1 MLTVSGLTFSYNRKP
16 LLEALS
22 FQAAPGE
29 CVVLAGPNGS
39 GKSTALSL
47 LAGVLKPDAGSIRT
61 EGRIGYVPQGTA
73 LFEDMTVAD
82 NLAFFADL
90 AGAKLPKEFAF
101 GVGRFLKKKVASL
114 SGGTKKRVSIVC
126 ALLGDPVNLLF
137 DEPCAGLDV
146 QYRDE
151 LAELILRLKQE
162 GRSVCYV
169 GHETSEFASFYD
181 RLVFLGNGK
190 PQVFEKAD
198 LSGTSGNIIEENTKL
213 DRAYRALCAACPKS

>member
-1 MLTVSGLTFSYNRKP
+1 MLTADGLTFSYNRKP
-16 LLEALS
+16 LLEGLS
-22 FQAAPGE
+22 FHAAPGE

-47 LAGVLKPDAGSIRT
+47 LAGVLKPDAGRVSA
-61 EGRIGYVPQGTA
+61 EGCIGYVPQGTA

-90 AGAKLPKEFAF
+90 AGTKVPKELSF

-126 ALLGDPVNLLF
+126 ALLGDPANLLF

-151 LAELILRLKQE
+151 LTALILHLKEE

-169 GHETSEFASFYD
+169 GHETSEFAAFYD
-181 RLVFLGNGK
+181 RMVFLGNGK

-198 LSGTSGNIIEENTKL
+198 LSGTSGDIIEQNMKL
-213 DRAYRALCAACPKS
+213 DGAYRSLCAACPKL

>member
-1 MLTVSGLTFSYNRKP
+1 MLTANGLTFSYNRKP
-16 LLEALS
+16 LLEGLS
-22 FQAAPGE
+22 FQAGPGE

-47 LAGVLKPDAGSIRT
+47 IAGVLKPDAGSVRAK
-61 EGRIGYVPQGTA
+61 GRIGYVPQGTA

-82 NLAFFADL
+82 NLAFFANL
-90 AGAKLPKEFAF
+90 AGARVPEQLAF
-101 GVGRFLKKKVASL
+101 GVGRFLKKKVAAL

-126 ALLGDPVNLLF
+126 ALLGDPDVLLF

-151 LAELILRLKQE
+151 LEELILKLKAE
-162 GRSVCYV
+162 GRCICYV
-169 GHETSEFASFYD
+169 GHEVSEFAALYD
-181 RLVFLGNGK
+181 RMVFLGNGK

-198 LSGTSGNIIEENTKL
+198 LSGTSGNIIEETANL
-213 DRAYRALCAACPKS
+213 DSAYRALCAACPKA

>member
-1 MLTVSGLTFSYNRKP
+1 MLTADGLTFSYNRKP

-22 FQAAPGE
+22 FHAAPGE

-47 LAGVLKPDAGSIRT
+47 LAGVLKPDAGKVSA

-73 LFEDMTVAD
+73 LFEDMTVAY

-90 AGAKLPKEFAF
+90 AGTKVPKELAF

-126 ALLGDPVNLLF
+126 ALLGDPANLLF
-137 DEPCAGLDV
+137 DEPCAGLDI

-151 LAELILRLKQE
+151 LTGLILRLKEE

-169 GHETSEFASFYD
+169 GHETSEFAAFYD

-198 LSGTSGNIIEENTKL
+198 LSGTSGDIIEQNMKL
-213 DRAYRALCAACPKS
+213 DGAYRSLCAACPKL

>member
-1 MLTVSGLTFSYNRKP
+1 MLTADGLTFSYNRKP
-16 LLEALS
+16 LLESLS

-29 CVVLAGPNGS
+29 CVVFAGPNGS

-47 LAGVLKPDAGSIRT
+47 LAGVLKPDAGSIRA

-73 LFEDMTVAD
+73 LFEDMSVAD

-90 AGAKLPKEFAF
+90 AGAKVPKEPAF
-101 GVGRFLKKKVASL
+101 GISRFLKKKVASL

-126 ALLGDPVNLLF
+126 ALLGDPDILLF
-137 DEPCAGLDV
+137 DEPCAGLDI

-151 LAELILRLKQE
+151 LTALILQLKGE

-169 GHETSEFASFYD
+169 GHETSEFSSFYD

-198 LSGTSGNIIEENTKL
+198 LSGTSGNIIEENASL
-213 DRAYRALCAACPKS
+213 DSAYRALCAACPKS

>member
-1 MLTVSGLTFSYNRKP
+1 MLTVTGLTFSYNRKP
-16 LLEALS
+16 LLEGLS
-22 FQAAPGE
+22 FSAARGE
-29 CVVLAGPNGS
+29 CAVLAGPNGS

-47 LAGVLKPDAGSIRT
+47 IAGVLKPAAGIVRA

-90 AGAKLPKEFAF
+90 AGVKVPAELSF
-101 GVGRFLKKKVASL
+101 GVDRFRRKKVSAL

-126 ALLGDPVNLLF
+126 ALLGDPDILLF

-151 LAELILRLKQE
+151 LQELILMLKKE
-162 GRSVCYV
+162 GRCICYV
-169 GHETSEFASFYD
+169 GHEVSEFAAFYD
-181 RLVFLGNGK
+181 RMVFLGNGK

-213 DRAYRALCAACPKS
+213 DSAYRALCAACPKL

>member
-1 MLTVSGLTFSYNRKP
+1 MLTVTGLTFSYNRKP
-16 LLEALS
+16 LLDALS

-47 LAGVLKPDAGSIRT
+47 LAGVLKPDAGSVT
-61 EGRIGYVPQGTA
+61 AEGRIGYVPQGTA

-90 AGAKLPKEFAF
+90 AGVKLPEEFAF
-101 GVGRFLKKKVASL
+101 GVGRFLKKKVSSL

-126 ALLGDPVNLLF
+126 ALLGDPENLLF

-151 LAELILRLKQE
+151 LTALILRLKSE
-162 GRSVCYV
+162 GRSICYV
-169 GHETSEFASFYD
+169 GHEASEFASFYD
-181 RLVFLGNGK
+181 RLVFLGGEK

-198 LSGTSGNIIEENTKL
+198 LSGASGNIIEETMKL
-213 DRAYRALCAACPKS
+213 DSAFRTLCAACPK